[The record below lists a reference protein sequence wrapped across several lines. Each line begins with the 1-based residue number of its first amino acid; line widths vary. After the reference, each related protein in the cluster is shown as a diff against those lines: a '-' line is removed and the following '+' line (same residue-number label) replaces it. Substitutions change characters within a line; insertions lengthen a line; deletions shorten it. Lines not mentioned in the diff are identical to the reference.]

1 MNIKNFLNIPI
12 DETPPELALSVE
24 LRCRDIMASN
34 DIDNLKRYAT
44 HLVRHQARQDVF
56 LASLL
61 GLTLKPKSIA
71 LEAFA
76 RVTSVSVITPT
87 ADKIIF
93 GVTSSC
99 LTFSIASLTFS
110 GDRHP
115 AKTTGIFTESTIAF
129 ETFQS

>member
-44 HLVRHQARQDVF
+44 HLVRHQAKQDVF

-61 GLTLKPKSIA
+61 GYLIDT
-71 LEAFA
+71 EAE
-76 RVTSVSVITPT
+76 
-87 ADKIIF
+87 KII
-93 GVTSSC
+93 
-99 LTFSIASLTFS
+99 
-110 GDRHP
+110 DERKK
-115 AKTTGIFTESTIAF
+115 KTNFLSKFFRTRRS
-129 ETFQS
+129 QNR